1 MSMRWN
7 LKGLH
12 LGWYGLVW
20 AGMGHAW
27 LVQSQLLTCIN
38 HIEFPSAPAL
48 AITVAK
54 LLASCSTIVR
64 GNISPRCVL
73 KQAHARKQPNQLVIN
88 YKPAWY
94 APHTCATLMYKKAVQ
109 SGVTSLLCQAAVCHL
124 AIWRAG
130 SILRGL
136 RSCKQSS
143 RCTEQA
149 FIFCATCICS
159 WRGLHF
165 CQESLAFMSYMNKR
179 DTHMQRFCSQL
190 LVESTDG

>member
-38 HIEFPSAPAL
+38 HIEFPSALAL

-54 LLASCSTIVR
+54 LLASCSTIFR

-73 KQAHARKQPNQLVIN
+73 KQAHARKQPN
-88 YKPAWY
+88 
-94 APHTCATLMYKKAVQ
+94 
-109 SGVTSLLCQAAVCHL
+109 
-124 AIWRAG
+124 
-130 SILRGL
+130 
-136 RSCKQSS
+136 
-143 RCTEQA
+143 
-149 FIFCATCICS
+149 
-159 WRGLHF
+159 
-165 CQESLAFMSYMNKR
+165 
-179 DTHMQRFCSQL
+179 
-190 LVESTDG
+190 

>member
-54 LLASCSTIVR
+54 LLASCSTILR

-73 KQAHARKQPNQLVIN
+73 HEASACPK
-88 YKPAWY
+88 
-94 APHTCATLMYKKAVQ
+94 ATEL
-109 SGVTSLLCQAAVCHL
+109 TS
-124 AIWRAG
+124 
-130 SILRGL
+130 
-136 RSCKQSS
+136 
-143 RCTEQA
+143 
-149 FIFCATCICS
+149 
-159 WRGLHF
+159 
-165 CQESLAFMSYMNKR
+165 N
-179 DTHMQRFCSQL
+179 
-190 LVESTDG
+190 